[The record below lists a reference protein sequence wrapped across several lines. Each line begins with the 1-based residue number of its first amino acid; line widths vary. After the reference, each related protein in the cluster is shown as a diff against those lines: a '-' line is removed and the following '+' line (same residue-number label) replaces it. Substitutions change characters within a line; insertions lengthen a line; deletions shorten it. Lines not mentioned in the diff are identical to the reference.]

1 MNEKEYVA
9 KHDRLL
15 QEVSILQ
22 QRLSK
27 KFDARIQAKI
37 SSLQKRIE
45 KLEIP
50 K

>member
-1 MNEKEYVA
+1 MTEKDYVA
-9 KHDRLL
+9 QHDGLL
-15 QEVSILQ
+15 QKIAILQ